1 VLGPEAPLIALGGG
15 PGLCAVRL
23 SRREVPA
30 EAAAVVAASG
40 SFAAIS
46 ALLGSPILRAFL
58 LMEATGLGGATLG
71 LVLLPGLLSAGI
83 GTLVFVGLDALTGCG
98 LVSLGLPGL
107 PMCGVMLALPMTSVL
122 LATLLL
128 FSDGLTVMPLVIV
141 AVVVAHVSGP
151 DTSSDG
157 TTPSGW

>member
-1 VLGPEAPLIALGGG
+1 M
-15 PGLCAVRL
+15 
-23 SRREVPA
+23 
-30 EAAAVVAASG
+30 
-40 SFAAIS
+40 S
-46 ALLGSPILRAFL
+46 AAFL

-83 GTLVFVGLDALTGCG
+83 GTLVFIGLDALTGYG

-107 PMCGVMLALPMTSVL
+107 PMCVVMLALPMTSVL

-128 FSDGLTVMPLVIV
+128 FSDGLAVMPPVIV

-151 DTSSDG
+151 DYILGRNHPIRMVTAAPGAPDG
-157 TTPSGW
+157 GCACGRAINPGVGGALEVGRWRRKRSHI